1 VQRVLD
7 SAAEAQLADTREV
20 FAALDGVL
28 AQFGATDDARTLQA
42 SIRQLDD
49 FFLLVVAGEFNA
61 GKSAVI
67 NALVGRT
74 VLQEGVVPT
83 TAQLHLLAYG
93 EENGARSGPDGVR
106 IVTAPVDLLRDVH
119 IVDTPGTNAIIREH
133 EKLTTDFVPRA
144 DLVLFITSADRP
156 FTETERQFLEAL
168 HQWGK
173 KIVVIVNKIDIV
185 TNPGERAQVLAFVA
199 KGARD
204 LLGVDPPVL
213 GVSARLAM
221 RAKQGEPAL
230 WGASGFQ
237 ELEAL
242 VRATLAPEERFH
254 LKLANPLGVASA
266 LTARY
271 LALARERLALLRVDV
286 ELLADLQRQTSL
298 FEGDLQRGFALR
310 MDAVAG
316 VLADM
321 ERRGN
326 RYFEDTLRLG
336 RVVDLL
342 NRSRVQKEFTD
353 TVVADVPLQIER
365 RVNEMI
371 DWLVEQDLRHWQAV
385 TSRLS
390 DRQRDLA
397 GRVLGAPEV
406 GTFHNDRA
414 KLITSVGHE
423 AQRAVETYDKDREAG
438 QIADQARV
446 AVAAA
451 AAAGGAAVGLGT
463 IVTIAATTVAADVTG
478 ILLASVMLGIGFL
491 IIPARRRNAR
501 QVLEQKIAA
510 LAERIRTSLQTEFER
525 ARTRSALRLQDAIAP
540 YARFVQAEEG
550 RWADALRVLE
560 GLDARIAAARRP

>member
-1 VQRVLD
+1 
-7 SAAEAQLADTREV
+7 
-20 FAALDGVL
+20 
-28 AQFGATDDARTLQA
+28 
-42 SIRQLDD
+42 
-49 FFLLVVAGEFNA
+49 
-61 GKSAVI
+61 
-67 NALVGRT
+67 
-74 VLQEGVVPT
+74 
-83 TAQLHLLAYG
+83 
-93 EENGARSGPDGVR
+93 
-106 IVTAPVDLLRDVH
+106 
-119 IVDTPGTNAIIREH
+119 
-133 EKLTTDFVPRA
+133 
-144 DLVLFITSADRP
+144 
-156 FTETERQFLEAL
+156 
-168 HQWGK
+168 
-173 KIVVIVNKIDIV
+173 
-185 TNPGERAQVLAFVA
+185 
-199 KGARD
+199 
-204 LLGVDPPVL
+204 
-213 GVSARLAM
+213 
-221 RAKQGEPAL
+221 
-230 WGASGFQ
+230 
-237 ELEAL
+237 
-242 VRATLAPEERFH
+242 
-254 LKLANPLGVASA
+254 
-266 LTARY
+266 
-271 LALARERLALLRVDV
+271 
-286 ELLADLQRQTSL
+286 
-298 FEGDLQRGFALR
+298 
-310 MDAVAG
+310 
-316 VLADM
+316 
-321 ERRGN
+321 
-326 RYFEDTLRLG
+326 
-336 RVVDLL
+336 VDLL